1 MLFLLS
7 RLCTVWHKNFLHW
20 HATFAKCSE
29 HLFSTVIGACESV
42 GNCYLSTAYKHE
54 EPWGEII
61 CHLPWRI
68 VNMSLIFLSYQNE
81 RSQTALVAG
90 VNCIS
95 FVNVATVFIKKTN
108 IKGRSN
114 TKNFTKVLSIQGRQ

>member
-1 MLFLLS
+1 MADRKYVFNLF
-7 RLCTVWHKNFLHW
+7 K
-20 HATFAKCSE
+20 
-29 HLFSTVIGACESV
+29 
-42 GNCYLSTAYKHE
+42 
-54 EPWGEII
+54 
-61 CHLPWRI
+61 LPK
-68 VNMSLIFLSYQNE
+68 E